1 MKKNSLKKATLF
13 LLTLAVCFSFLSA
26 SDLTVAAEPAL
37 HAASG
42 QITGLQGTVITL
54 GQKGTYYPISEMYL
68 PAWVK
73 TGQNASLLYAR
84 KGSTNYYYEI
94 VQPGQKFKTLD
105 DRAAAKKTRR

>member
-37 HAASG
+37 HAATG

-54 GQKGTYYPISEMYL
+54 GQKGAYYPVSEIDL
-68 PAWVK
+68 PSWVK
-73 TGQNASLLYAR
+73 VGKNASLLYAR
-84 KGSTNYYYEI
+84 KGYTNYYYEI
-94 VQPGQKFKTLD
+94 VQPGQKFKTLN
-105 DRAAAKKTRR
+105 DRSAAKTRR